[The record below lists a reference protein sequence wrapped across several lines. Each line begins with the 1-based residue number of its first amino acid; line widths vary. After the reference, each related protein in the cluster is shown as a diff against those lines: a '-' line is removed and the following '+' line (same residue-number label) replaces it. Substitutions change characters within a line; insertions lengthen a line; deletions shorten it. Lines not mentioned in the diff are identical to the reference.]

1 MVRTN
6 NASKNTFILYFGVL
20 HAVFAHVRA
29 IGAFINGLG
38 LEKAK
43 YVAGWFDSSV
53 VMRKIIERIH
63 MKRPVATHEQ
73 SSLAI
78 QYLPLK
84 ELTELGDL
92 YATEDITNYI
102 ETVNRALD
110 FF

>member
-1 MVRTN
+1 
-6 NASKNTFILYFGVL
+6 
-20 HAVFAHVRA
+20 
-29 IGAFINGLG
+29 
-38 LEKAK
+38 
-43 YVAGWFDSSV
+43 
-53 VMRKIIERIH
+53 
-63 MKRPVATHEQ
+63 MKRPVATYEQ

>member
-1 MVRTN
+1 
-6 NASKNTFILYFGVL
+6 
-20 HAVFAHVRA
+20 
-29 IGAFINGLG
+29 
-38 LEKAK
+38 
-43 YVAGWFDSSV
+43 
-53 VMRKIIERIH
+53 